1 MMMIILVNVR
11 KKPIVLS
18 EIDLEVIITEKEKR
32 KNTTMRHKLI
42 MKKGPKKKMMM
53 QTQVTFQVQVGK
65 EVSSNRS

>member
-1 MMMIILVNVR
+1 MMIILVNVR
-11 KKPIVLS
+11 KRPIVLS

-32 KNTTMRHKLI
+32 KNATMRHKMI

-65 EVSSNRS
+65 EASSNRS